1 MATKTEMENSVARMI
16 VDIADDYTCSVNLQA
31 TKDME
36 PGSTRLQYK
45 HLLSILISVASTFA
59 IKIEG
64 ADKVTAEEFLRNAA
78 DAIRSGAADAR
89 RLK

>member
-1 MATKTEMENSVARMI
+1 MDTKTEMENSVARMI
-16 VDIADDYTCSVNLQA
+16 VDIADDYTCSVNIQA
-31 TKDME
+31 TKDRE

-59 IKIEG
+59 VKIEG
-64 ADKVTAEEFLRNAA
+64 ADEVTAEEFLRNAA
-78 DAIRSGAADAR
+78 DAIRSGAVDAR